1 MGREEKSNTRKFS
14 LKIRV
19 GRGGRNS
26 VGSNFFFFFM
36 PKSHLTRE
44 GIIVCYIRYSWE
56 DDDADQGEY
65 LDNLTSLTLSLNV
78 SRILKL
84 DMLGIMCYIMEV
96 KHGDYLAKT
105 AVKHNCVC
113 FLLCSRERCNNFF
126 HVNCLSH
133 FWSRTSY
140 NYNCHLWSSYFFSD
154 LISSA
159 I

>member
-1 MGREEKSNTRKFS
+1 
-14 LKIRV
+14 
-19 GRGGRNS
+19 
-26 VGSNFFFFFM
+26 M

-65 LDNLTSLTLSLNV
+65 LDITDTFPK
-78 SRILKL
+78 RIT
-84 DMLGIMCYIMEV
+84 DFEIGYAW
-96 KHGDYLAKT
+96 DYVLHNGGKTRRLLLAKT
-105 AVKHNCVC
+105 AVKHNCCVC

-140 NYNCHLWSSYFFSD
+140 NYNCHLRSSYFFSD